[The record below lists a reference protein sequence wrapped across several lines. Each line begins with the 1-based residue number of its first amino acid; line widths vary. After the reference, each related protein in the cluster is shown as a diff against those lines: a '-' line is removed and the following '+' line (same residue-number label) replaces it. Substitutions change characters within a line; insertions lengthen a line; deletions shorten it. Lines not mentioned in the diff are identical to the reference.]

1 MTGGKQ
7 NPMAPRL
14 KQHYKDHARPR
25 LMERFQFKNPHQV
38 PGITKV
44 VVNVGAGDAGRNQK
58 LLDSILDELGT
69 ITGQKPVVTKA
80 RKSIAGFSLRE
91 GMPVGA
97 SVTLRGDRM
106 YEFLDRLVSVAMP
119 RIRDFRGVPTKSFDG
134 RGNFTLGVKEQL
146 IFPEIDYDDVEQV
159 HGRDITIVTTTDKD
173 DEALELLWL
182 MGFPFRG
189 EQRPVV
195 VGAAAE

>member
-1 MTGGKQ
+1 
-7 NPMAPRL
+7 MAPRL
-14 KQHYKDHARPR
+14 KQHYREYVRPK
-25 LMERFQFKNPHQV
+25 LMERFGFDNPHQV
-38 PGITKV
+38 PGLVKMT
-44 VVNVGAGDAGRNQK
+44 VNVGAGDAGRNQK

-69 ITGQKPVVTKA
+69 ITGQKPVVTRA

-106 YEFLDRLVSVAMP
+106 YEFMDRLVSVAMP
-119 RIRDFRGVPTKSFDG
+119 RIRDFRGVPTRSFDG

-146 IFPEIDYDDVEQV
+146 IFPEIDFDDVEQV
-159 HGRDITIVTTTDKD
+159 HGLDITIVTTTDKD
-173 DEALELLWL
+173 DEAYELLRL

-189 EQRPVV
+189 EERPVV
-195 VGAAAE
+195 IGAASE

>member
-1 MTGGKQ
+1 
-7 NPMAPRL
+7 MAPRL
-14 KQHYKDHARPR
+14 KQHYKDYVRPR
-25 LMERFQFKNPHQV
+25 LMERFQFENPHQV
-38 PGITKV
+38 PSLVKIT
-44 VVNVGAGDAGRNQK
+44 VNVGAGDAGRNQK
-58 LLDSILDELGT
+58 LLDSILSELGI
-69 ITGQKPVVTKA
+69 ITGQKPVVTRA

-119 RIRDFRGVPTKSFDG
+119 RIRDFRGIPTRSFDG

-146 IFPEIDYDDVEQV
+146 IFPEIDFDDVEQV
-159 HGRDITIVTTTDKD
+159 HGLDITLVTTTDKD
-173 DEALELLWL
+173 DEALELLRL

-189 EQRPVV
+189 EERPVV
-195 VGAAAE
+195 IGATAD